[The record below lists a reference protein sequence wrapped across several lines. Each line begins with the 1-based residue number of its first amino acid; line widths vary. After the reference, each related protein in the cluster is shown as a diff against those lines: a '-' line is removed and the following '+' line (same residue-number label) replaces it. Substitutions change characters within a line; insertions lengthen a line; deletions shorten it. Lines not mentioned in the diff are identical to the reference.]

1 MSETGN
7 STTIE
12 KYLKEQGILAYYFR
26 GVSMLPLMRQGKDIF
41 TVKAKGEEKCRK
53 YDVALYKLNANTYV
67 LHRIIKLTDYGY
79 VFLGDNCVTK
89 EYVREEQVVGVMT
102 SFHRGKARF
111 LSDRTISVDSPWY
124 KAYAR
129 VWVALF
135 PLRKL
140 YKLTIGRYTYL
151 VKRLFYLLF
160 KVK

>member
-1 MSETGN
+1 MSEIKN

-12 KYLKEQGILAYYFR
+12 SFLKEQGMLTYYFR

-41 TVKAKGEEKCRK
+41 TVKAKGEERCRK
-53 YDVALYKLNANTYV
+53 YDVALYKLNASTYV

-79 VFLGDNCVTK
+79 VFLGDNCITK
-89 EYVREEQVVGVMT
+89 EYVREEQVIGVMT